1 MASGTNENW
10 RDANFW
16 RALLPD
22 LAIEGRRGRREPA
35 GWLPPESESWLG
47 KIRREGYLQFDP
59 IAWPVGIDRLAAG
72 VARLSELGIPP
83 VFCYLYDGYW
93 DAFAHIGPMLA
104 ALLGPDYRTIPN
116 CWAWHVDPCAD
127 GRGWAPHRD
136 IGRWALLPDGMPK
149 SLSVWLPLTDATP
162 LNGCMYLV
170 PADRD
175 PTYNTENEG
184 NVQVN
189 LQDVRALPAGAGSV
203 LCWNQALLH
212 WGAHA
217 AERPLGARISISFE
231 FQRADVQP
239 INLPL
244 LDPAEIPDFTT
255 RLRIICKG
263 LLHYGEKQ
271 PLDPKAVAFALTVV
285 RAWPLWMMSPE
296 AAKWAGRTS
305 ALA

>member
-1 MASGTNENW
+1 MTATADEDW
-10 RDANFW
+10 HDPDFW

-22 LAIEGRRGRREPA
+22 LPIEGRKGRRA
-35 GWLPPESESWLG
+35 AGGWLPEDRDGLVARV
-47 KIRREGYLQFDP
+47 RREGYLQFDP
-59 IAWPVGIDRLAAG
+59 IGWPLAIEPLAQG
-72 VARLSELGIPP
+72 VATLSARGIPP

-93 DAFAHIGPMLA
+93 DVFAHLGPMLA
-104 ALLGPDYRTIPN
+104 ELLGPDYRIIPN
-116 CWAWHVDPCAD
+116 CWAWHVDPRGD
-127 GRGWAPHRD
+127 ERGWAPHRD

-149 SLSVWLPLTDATP
+149 CISAWIPLTDASP

-184 NVQVN
+184 LVQVN
-189 LQDVRALPAGAGSV
+189 LQDVRALPAAAGSV

-217 AERPLGARISISFE
+217 ADRPLAARISISFE

-244 LDPAEIPDFTT
+244 LDPLDIPDFTL
-255 RLRIICKG
+255 RLRIIAKG
-263 LLHYGEKQ
+263 LLHYCEKQ
-271 PLDPKAVAFALTVV
+271 PLGVDAMGFALSVV
-285 RAWPLWMMSPE
+285 RGWPLWMTSPE
-296 AAKWAGRTS
+296 AAKWAHMAG
-305 ALA
+305 